1 MVVCTAALI
10 KKAEIPLEDSEGK
23 PVKLCAALWRA
34 GGVCSA
40 MDAGVNKYTI
50 TAYGRCSSEAWKS
63 YTETTTLDLWR
74 AAKMMDQCS
83 GAVTKALLVGDLVAS
98 KLDELADEC
107 EVNTAN
113 ATLRN
118 HLSGVKYEFKMRHH
132 VRK

>member
-34 GGVCSA
+34 GGVSSA

-50 TAYGRCSSEAWKS
+50 MAYVRCSSEAWKS

-83 GAVTKALLVGDLVAS
+83 GAVTKALLVGD
-98 KLDELADEC
+98 
-107 EVNTAN
+107 
-113 ATLRN
+113 
-118 HLSGVKYEFKMRHH
+118 
-132 VRK
+132 